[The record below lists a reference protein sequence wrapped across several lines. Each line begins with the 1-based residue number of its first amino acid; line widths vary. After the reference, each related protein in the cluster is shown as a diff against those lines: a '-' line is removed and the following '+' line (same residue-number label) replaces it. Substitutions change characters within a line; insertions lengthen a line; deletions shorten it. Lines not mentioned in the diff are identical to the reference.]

1 LQLPVELPGGHTPAY
16 LLELMR
22 LDKKSLSG
30 ALRLILWRGIGH
42 AEIVRDIPESN
53 VLAVLRA

>member
-1 LQLPVELPGGHTPAY
+1 LPVDRPDGPSPSQ

-30 ALRLILWRGIGH
+30 ELRLVLWRGIGH
-42 AEIVRDIPESN
+42 AEIVRDVPE
-53 VLAVLRA
+53 LAVCEVLMR